1 MFLASPVLAASA
13 PAAGEADDNDGTDPT
28 RPTSQIRLSY
38 DRQEL
43 PGDFATD
50 VLSLEYNRPLGD
62 GSWVIRPKVQL
73 GRVDGAGVDAGLGF
87 GDASLKLTKILE
99 RNRQFGMVGS
109 LEVVAPTGNDRIG
122 GGKWLAKPN
131 LVFAIFMKGGHIL
144 APAVLHT
151 TSFGG
156 DAGLPPVNLTTLDFY
171 FVPRLSN
178 EKLFMTVDPALNF
191 NWENNRDFAALAVT
205 LGYKLGPMLG
215 GRGQISVKPSVGIGR
230 DAPFD
235 YGVQLAFQ
243 LLGL

>member
-1 MFLASPVLAASA
+1 
-13 PAAGEADDNDGTDPT
+13 
-28 RPTSQIRLSY
+28 
-38 DRQEL
+38 
-43 PGDFATD
+43 
-50 VLSLEYNRPLGD
+50 
-62 GSWVIRPKVQL
+62 
-73 GRVDGAGVDAGLGF
+73 LGF

-99 RNRQFGMVGS
+99 RNRRFGIVGS

-131 LVFAIFMKGGHIL
+131 LVFAIFMKGGHIF

-178 EKLFMTVDPALNF
+178 KKLFLTVDPALNF
-191 NWENNRDFAALAVT
+191 NWETSRDFAALAVT

-215 GRGQISVKPSVGIGR
+215 GRGQISVKPSIGIGR

-235 YGVQLAFQ
+235 YGMQLAFQ